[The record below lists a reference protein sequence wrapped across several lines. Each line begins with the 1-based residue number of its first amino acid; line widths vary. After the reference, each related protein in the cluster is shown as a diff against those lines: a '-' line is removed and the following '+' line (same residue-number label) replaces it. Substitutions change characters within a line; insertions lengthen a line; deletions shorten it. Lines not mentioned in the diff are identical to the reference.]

1 MSLPTRRLHRLSI
14 SSDMPDRRFP
24 GEGPARPDSGQ
35 IESSS
40 EESES
45 EEEASP
51 ERSTIQ
57 GSSGINYSL
66 DRLDNDAEARALVG
80 LASEFDIT
88 TCSRW
93 PTGYHFQLSEH
104 RQVHVGP
111 DGYTCTCLTF
121 VSRPNVACQHIFW
134 LLDRLHS
141 NFTPQDTPNTI
152 PLSTD
157 GHPPGHPRI
166 ERLLHGK
173 LEQIAD
179 QHNWPYIRSES
190 EGGMTRPQKVK
201 DIITAFSATILP
213 EDFRP
218 DLTDDPA
225 HRRTPEQCVVQGDFE
240 ATMFRLATHDDAV
253 YSPIYFDKIQ
263 GQSRKLLADFDRYA
277 LTGHLP
283 ADDNNNTNPIDVR
296 TVLHKIQLNVYR
308 IQSNII
314 ARAPHGTESASKAL
328 ITLLEDICS
337 RNKDALDGNRWGR
350 TTFHGEDE
358 DSRNLY
364 HQLIGTAEETGRC
377 FVLDALEHLPA
388 SALHQFRDRLMAVQ
402 RKAEV
407 NRAPKAYILKL
418 GGLVRRAEA
427 VGAVLGQKRLSTAA
441 PRGQSKRTR

>member
-1 MSLPTRRLHRLSI
+1 MRHARST
-14 SSDMPDRRFP
+14 FP

-104 RQVHVGP
+104 RQVHV
-111 DGYTCTCLTF
+111 
-121 VSRPNVACQHIFW
+121 VRW
-134 LLDRLHS
+134 LYLPAQL
-141 NFTPQDTPNTI
+141 
-152 PLSTD
+152 
-157 GHPPGHPRI
+157 
-166 ERLLHGK
+166 
-173 LEQIAD
+173 
-179 QHNWPYIRSES
+179 PYIRSES

-427 VGAVLGQKRLSTAA
+427 VGL
-441 PRGQSKRTR
+441 GQSKRTR